1 MTTGLAARKR
11 RNETL
16 KQALQERGGHTALL
30 VIDVQNAVVEDG
42 FDSPGVVERI
52 GKVVDAA
59 RGAGLPIVYVQ
70 HEDEWMTPGSEGW
83 HIRPEVAPVVGD
95 PIVAKRYPDSFVET
109 TLAETL
115 AALGAGRLIIAGAQS
130 DACIRATSHRA
141 LIEGYDVTLVS
152 DGHTTS
158 EREFGG
164 VTVTAEQNVA
174 QVNAAA
180 PWILYPGTTS
190 ALATHEDVIASFN
203 QADAKLLVS

>member
-1 MTTGLAARKR
+1 M
-11 RNETL
+11 NQE
-16 KQALQERGGHTALL
+16 LQERGGRTVLL

-42 FDSPGVVERI
+42 FDSQGVVERI

-59 RGAGLPIVYVQ
+59 RATSLPIVYVQ

-83 HIRPEVAPVVGD
+83 HIRPEVAPVVGE

-109 TLAETL
+109 TLPETL
-115 AALGAGRLIIAGAQS
+115 AGLGAGHLIIAGAQS

-141 LIEGYDVTLVS
+141 LLEGYDVTLVS
-152 DGHTTS
+152 NAHTTS

-180 PWILYPGTTS
+180 PWILYPHTTS
-190 ALATHEDVIASFN
+190 ALATHDEVIASFT
-203 QADAKLLVS
+203 QADARLLVS